1 MRLWMFILNQKIII
15 GGERWFTPMK
25 DLKPIDGLKLLVASS
40 DNDQYRSRNA
50 LIRRHIEKMD
60 ASLHVGTK
68 EFDISKVSE
77 VDSVDD
83 LLIDNAA
90 RYLLKDWKGVGEL
103 VNGAEVA
110 LEYTPERGIALL
122 KQNPE
127 LYWQI
132 LAEAASIACGKEQQK
147 QDTIKSHSRPAVVI
161 GVRGE
166 RGKRQ
171 DGSEKNSGCHRYRNQ
186 K

>member
-1 MRLWMFILNQKIII
+1 M
-15 GGERWFTPMK
+15 
-25 DLKPIDGLKLLVASS
+25 VASS

-103 VNGAEVA
+103 VNGVEVA

-132 LAEAASIACGKEQQK
+132 LAEAVSIAQGKEQQK
-147 QDTIKSHSRPAVVI
+147 QDTIKKP
-161 GVRGE
+161 
-166 RGKRQ
+166 
-171 DGSEKNSGCHRYRNQ
+171 
-186 K
+186 

>member
-1 MRLWMFILNQKIII
+1 MIWQP
-15 GGERWFTPMK
+15 EFTDK
-25 DLKPIDGLKLLVASS
+25 TLSRKPGAVHS

-103 VNGAEVA
+103 VNGVEVA
-110 LEYTPERGIALL
+110 LEYTAERGIALL

-132 LAEAASIACGKEQQK
+132 LAEAASIAQGKEQQK
-147 QDTIKSHSRPAVVI
+147 QDTIKKP
-161 GVRGE
+161 
-166 RGKRQ
+166 
-171 DGSEKNSGCHRYRNQ
+171 
-186 K
+186 